1 MSGDFNKQILQDQLE
16 DELPSYMVPT
26 VWVCLEELPLTVHG
40 KIDKK
45 ALPDP
50 DMSSL
55 STASYVAASTK
66 IEEALVRIWQD
77 LLGVE
82 QVGVHD
88 NFFELG
94 GDSII
99 TIQVVSNMKREGY
112 HIRPRNLFE
121 NQTIFELAK
130 IVKDLSGQIE
140 GEQGRLEGV
149 CELLPI
155 QQWYFDEAHEE
166 ESHYNQS
173 VLLSVSKSVEEMDL
187 RKGVIV
193 LVEYHDALR
202 FNYQKKDGIWV
213 QEYSDTNSLLAVI
226 DCTQEKMCNMPDVI
240 KKLCNSSQEDIGITN
255 GQVFK
260 GVLIKTP
267 EEDKDNRLFITAH
280 HLVIDGISWRILL
293 TDLNRVL
300 DNIQKNL
307 EINLGNKGSSY
318 RQWYTELKKY
328 SNRNSVLMQQPYWAA
343 MAKEYNPLPVDYEI
357 NGYDSYKNIL
367 DYSVVLDKENTV
379 SLISEVHQRY
389 GTEIDDILLACL
401 ALTIGKWS
409 GHNSVVIGQE
419 GHGREDISKN
429 IDIGSTIGW
438 FTNLYPIALQSS
450 KTDSYGDL
458 IKSIKEQLRCIPDK
472 GLGYGVLRYLHT
484 SKEVRKDL
492 AQVQWDVVFNY
503 LGQLDNVVSS
513 SDRFKGAKESSGKE
527 IGADIRFDCKI
538 EINSSIA
545 QGQLRLN
552 WSYSKRQYNLETIEK
567 LAGAY
572 LSNLKMLIIHC
583 KDNKTKEYTPS
594 DYGLEQDIQYQELEE
609 VTQNL
614 IEEAYEG
621 EDILEF

>member
-1 MSGDFNKQILQDQLE
+1 
-16 DELPSYMVPT
+16 
-26 VWVCLEELPLTVHG
+26 
-40 KIDKK
+40 
-45 ALPDP
+45 
-50 DMSSL
+50 
-55 STASYVAASTK
+55 
-66 IEEALVRIWQD
+66 WQD

-99 TIQVVSNMKREGY
+99 TIQVVSNLKRVGY

-130 IVKDLSGQIE
+130 KVKDVGNQIE

-155 QQWYFDEAHEE
+155 QQWYFNEAHEE
-166 ESHYNQS
+166 GSQYNQS
-173 VLLSVSKSVEEMDL
+173 VLLSISKSVEEIDL
-187 RKGVIV
+187 SKGFIA

-202 FNYQKKDGIWV
+202 FNYQKKEGIWV
-213 QEYSDTNSLLAVI
+213 QEYSDTNGVLVVI
-226 DCTQEKMCNMPDVI
+226 DCTQEKMCDMPDVI
-240 KKLCNSSQEDIGITN
+240 NKLCNSSQKDIDITK

-260 GVLIKTP
+260 GILIKTP
-267 EEDKDNRLFITAH
+267 EEDKENRLFIAAH

-293 TDLNRVL
+293 TDLERIL
-300 DNIQKNL
+300 DTIQKNQ
-307 EINLGNKGSSY
+307 EINLGSKGSSY
-318 RQWYTELKKY
+318 RQWYTELEKY
-328 SNRNSVLMQQPYWAA
+328 TNRSSVLMQQSYWAA
-343 MAKEYNPLPVDYEI
+343 MAKEYNPLPVDHEI
-357 NGYDSYKNIL
+357 KGYDSYKNIS
-367 DYSVVLDKENTV
+367 DYSLVLDKENTF
-379 SLISEVHQRY
+379 SLISEIHQRY

-409 GHNSVVIGQE
+409 GHNSIVIGQE
-419 GHGREDISKN
+419 GHGREDISKS
-429 IDIGSTIGW
+429 IDIGNTIGW

-450 KTDSYGDL
+450 NTNSLGDL
-458 IKSIKEQLRCIPDK
+458 VKSTKEQLRCIPDK
-472 GLGYGVLRYLHT
+472 GLGYGALRYLHA
-484 SKEVRKDL
+484 SEEVRKDL

-503 LGQLDNVVSS
+503 LGQLDNAVSL
-513 SDRFKGAKESSGKE
+513 SDRFKGATESTGKE
-527 IGADIRFDCKI
+527 IGSDIRFDCKI
-538 EINSSIA
+538 EINGSIT

-552 WSYSKRQYNLETIEK
+552 WSYSKRQYNIETIEK
-567 LAGAY
+567 LAEEY
-572 LSNLKMLIIHC
+572 LSNLKSLISHC

-594 DYGLEQDIQYQELEE
+594 DYGLEKEVQYQELEA